1 METIGVVQ
9 GMACFVTENSH
20 AFDVRSAFHFE
31 HLSALEPDEP
41 RMCEVEGNCD
51 PRHAVRS
58 EPFLGEPHVRPEG
71 DSPLIK
77 LAIES
82 IDSLLE
88 GCPLDS
94 DREITQT
101 DIQQLVVR

>member
-9 GMACFVTENSH
+9 SMACFVTENAH
-20 AFDVRSAFHFE
+20 ALDVCSAFYFE
-31 HLSALEPDEP
+31 HLSALEPDKP
-41 RMCEVEGNCD
+41 RMCEVEGNCNA
-51 PRHAVRS
+51 RHAVRRK
-58 EPFLGEPHVRPEG
+58 PFLSEPHVGPEG
-71 DSPLIK
+71 DSPLVK

-88 GCPLDS
+88 RCALDS

-101 DIQQLVVR
+101 EIEQLVVR

>member
-9 GMACFVTENSH
+9 GMACFVTENAH
-20 AFDVRSAFHFE
+20 AFEVCSAFYFE
-31 HLSALEPDEP
+31 HLSALELDAP
-41 RMCEVEGNCD
+41 RMCQVEGNCN

-58 EPFLGEPHVRPEG
+58 EPFLGEPDVGPEG

-82 IDSLLE
+82 SDSLLE
-88 GCPLDS
+88 GCALDS

-101 DIQQLVVR
+101 

>member
-9 GMACFVTENSH
+9 GMACFVTENAH
-20 AFDVRSAFHFE
+20 AFDVCSAFHLE
-31 HLSALEPDEP
+31 HLSTLEPDEP
-41 RMCEVEGNCD
+41 RMCEVEGNCN

-58 EPFLGEPHVRPEG
+58 EPFLGEPYVRPEG
-71 DSPLIK
+71 DSPLIE

-88 GCPLDS
+88 GCALDPY
-94 DREITQT
+94 REITQT
-101 DIQQLVVR
+101 DIEQLVVR